1 VLAPRAAHFTGKV
14 DAQEI
19 VETPDGRVLA
29 ACTAFN
35 CVAELDSDKGSISPF
50 WMPPFMSSVKA
61 ADCCHLNGFCMD
73 EKDGNRLAYAT
84 VVGPSDESQGWRA
97 HRTGG
102 GQVWDCRR
110 NRVVCEGLSMPHS
123 PRMHNGKLWVLE
135 AGTGWLGWVDLKAS
149 PKEAFRRHAWLPGFA
164 RGLRFSP
171 SGDFAVVGLSM
182 PRYEVFSDL
191 PLGAELERRGEKP
204 RCGVFVLELETG
216 QPRHAVMVGG
226 AITELYDVAIL
237 EGTGA
242 PLGVGASRAELE
254 RWVRIG
260 DNTTGR
266 EVGS

>member
-1 VLAPRAAHFTGKV
+1 MLHRAA
-14 DAQEI
+14 
-19 VETPDGRVLA
+19 PDRL
-29 ACTAFN
+29 
-35 CVAELDSDKGSISPF
+35 ISQ
-50 WMPPFMSSVKA
+50 A

-237 EGTGA
+237 EGTVRQVAWKDNDALGSALVASCSAADGATLVHQGA